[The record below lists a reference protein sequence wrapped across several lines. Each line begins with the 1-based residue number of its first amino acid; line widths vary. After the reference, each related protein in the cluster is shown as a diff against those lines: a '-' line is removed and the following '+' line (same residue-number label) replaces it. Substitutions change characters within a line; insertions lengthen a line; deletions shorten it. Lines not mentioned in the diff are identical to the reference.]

1 MKTILTLLL
10 TALTVATAHATP
22 ITVVINSSSI
32 AISGS
37 GTLYSD
43 GNTISTSYTAT
54 DNAIMLSPF
63 NAGLSRTA
71 VILLPSDDLSEFA
84 TSTALQSSFVEGGH
98 IEARGSVSA
107 RSNPDFEELL
117 QGIGSA
123 QATSIFDLIFFTSE
137 AISYHIT
144 GWLGAGIVGSG
155 DVATF
160 SLSLFDGPPIVT
172 AGRTDIL
179 DLAGTIE
186 PGTYR
191 LTARA
196 ETSVEGSRHYYGSG
210 WADFNLTADLEPT
223 TVPESGCT
231 FALLAFAVAGLIG
244 LRRSHAFTARG
255 SARHQQYTEEDFS
268 NARPI

>member
-1 MKTILTLLL
+1 MKTLLTLLL
-10 TALTVATAHATP
+10 TALAVATADATP
-22 ITVVINSSSI
+22 ITVVSNSSSI

-37 GTLYSD
+37 GTLYRD

-63 NAGLSRTA
+63 NAVLNRTA
-71 VILLPSDDLSEFA
+71 IIPLPSDYLGEFA
-84 TSTALQSSFVEGGH
+84 TSTALQNSFIEGGH

-107 RSNPDFEELL
+107 RSNPDFENFF
-117 QGIGSA
+117 QAIGSA
-123 QATSIFDLIFFTSE
+123 QARSIFDLIFFTSE

-160 SLSLFDGPPIVT
+160 SLSLFGGAPIVT
-172 AGRTDIL
+172 GGRTDIL

-196 ETSVEGSRHYYGSG
+196 ETSVEGSRHYYDSG
-210 WADFNLTADLEPT
+210 WSDFNLTADLEPA
-223 TVPESGCT
+223 TVPESGST
-231 FALLAFAVAGLIG
+231 FALLAFAFAGLIG
-244 LRRSHAFTARG
+244 LQCLRATHR
-255 SARHQQYTEEDFS
+255 
-268 NARPI
+268 